1 MLSYQ
6 IAKKVKPEYNG
17 VDLHPAT
24 IRKYV
29 NANIANVT
37 AEAWGERGHSG
48 LCVQVSFHCI
58 QDLCS
63 HRTDQLVTGGA
74 TLQEACGEDKP
85 SPQAQLQAEDAPTHY
100 IGNGEELRCIH
111 HSHHQRS
118 VIQMT
123 HVGLIIGILIWSNS
137 ALQLGGLTA
146 LLPSRM
152 ISCCTSYLN
161 LMRGAFCWMAP
172 KEGGENDK

>member
-1 MLSYQ
+1 MALIRIQLQFGSMSMQ
-6 IAKKVKPEYNG
+6 TLLMSPLKPGVKG
-17 VDLHPAT
+17 DF
-24 IRKYV
+24 R
-29 NANIANVT
+29 
-37 AEAWGERGHSG
+37 
-48 LCVQVSFHCI
+48 CI

-63 HRTDQLVTGGA
+63 HQTDQLVTGGA

-152 ISCCTSYLN
+152 ISCCT
-161 LMRGAFCWMAP
+161 
-172 KEGGENDK
+172 

>member
-1 MLSYQ
+1 M
-6 IAKKVKPEYNG
+6 KPEYNG